1 MVDVDADAQ
10 DRDDLG
16 WLVKHCDS
24 FAASEAGSGSGA
36 IDGSSMSVNLSQQA
50 FMMEWGYDRDKH
62 EGTDAQGTKSP
73 HRGHEK
79 GLCYPPQASGALDPC
94 TPADECP
101 FGPRAVRSESGLDSS
116 ITLSPDCSTTA
127 SSAPTTIN
135 AKVHEDDVFKCTAHD
150 LATARQKTHVAA
162 RSLLS
167 RKAFDDEPH
176 PWSLL
181 KQRVSATA
189 SDVALPGPGVA
200 AHHRFTDEELKR
212 LDAETSNAEHI
223 VAVLKA
229 RSPSSLSAE
238 EEQLLRK
245 HTRVIRKRES
255 AQLSRGRKKNRLENA
270 ELLVR
275 QLVQAQ
281 ASLLARLELMA
292 RENAGLRELLLV
304 PQDGA

>member
-1 MVDVDADAQ
+1 M
-10 DRDDLG
+10 
-16 WLVKHCDS
+16 
-24 FAASEAGSGSGA
+24 
-36 IDGSSMSVNLSQQA
+36 
-50 FMMEWGYDRDKH
+50 
-62 EGTDAQGTKSP
+62 T
-73 HRGHEK
+73 
-79 GLCYPPQASGALDPC
+79 
-94 TPADECP
+94 
-101 FGPRAVRSESGLDSS
+101 
-116 ITLSPDCSTTA
+116 
-127 SSAPTTIN
+127 
-135 AKVHEDDVFKCTAHD
+135 
-150 LATARQKTHVAA
+150 TARQKTHVAA

-167 RKAFDDEPH
+167 CKAFDDEPH

-181 KQRVSATA
+181 EQRVSATA

-212 LDAETSNAEHI
+212 LDTETSNAEHI

-255 AQLSRGRKKNRLENA
+255 AQLSRERKKNRLENA